1 MFFRLLF
8 ESFRRQKR
16 RKSVAFLAIA
26 LGMSIA
32 TAMIAVAAGI
42 GDKISQEL
50 RSTGANLVITPIED
64 TLDVNLGGVDLKP
77 ASEGAYIAESDLP
90 KLKGI
95 FWGHNIVGFAPF
107 LGEQKTFT
115 KNGKNFQAELIG
127 TYFDQTVR
135 YGKETV
141 TTGVRSV
148 NRWWQVEGDWPQDY
162 EDWPNHAQAAGE
174 RRCDADVPRELPCRL
189 EFSLRSSDAA
199 PGVLAGRGLA
209 ASAGLH
215 IGDLVTVADR
225 QLRISGIL
233 NSGGGEDQA
242 IVAPLH
248 IVQQLLRRPNAVRRV
263 IVSALTKPEDA
274 FGRRDPSKMTP
285 AQRDRWYCSPY
296 ANSIAFQ
303 ISEALPNV
311 RVEQVRQV
319 EQNQGKVLS
328 RVSGLMLLLTLA
340 ALLASVL
347 AVSAAMAATILERRQ
362 EVGLMKSLGASNI
375 SVASLFLTEAGL
387 LALAGGVTGFF
398 AGAALARTI
407 GSNIFGS
414 SIEVHPVVLALIL
427 FAALTITFAGSA
439 GAVRKA
445 MQFDPAVVLRG
456 DA

>member
-77 ASEGAYIAESDLP
+77 ASEGAFITESDLP

-95 FWGHNIVGFAPF
+95 FWGHNILGFAPF
-107 LGEQKTFT
+107 LSAPATFL
-115 KNGKNFQAELIG
+115 KNGGGMIVGLPSTQIIKAELIG
-127 TYFDQTVR
+127 TYFDQPVR

-148 NRWWQVEGDWPQDY
+148 NRWWQVEGAWPQDY
-162 EDWPNHAQAAGE
+162 AEWPANT
-174 RRCDADVPRELPCRL
+174 
-189 EFSLRSSDAA
+189 A
-199 PGVLAGRGLA
+199 PDVLAGSKLA
-209 ASAGLH
+209 KDFKLSPGDEMEIAG
-215 IGDLVTVADR
+215 R
-225 QLRISGIL
+225 KLRVSGIL
-233 NSGGGEDQA
+233 NTGGAEDQA
-242 IVAPLH
+242 IVASLH
-248 IVQQLLRRPNAVRRV
+248 IVQTLLGRPNAVDRV
-263 IVSALTKPEDA
+263 VVSALTKPEDA

-303 ISEALPNV
+303 IGEALPNV

-319 EQNQGKVLS
+319 EQTQGKVLS

-387 LALAGGVTGFF
+387 LAVAGGVTGFF

-427 FAALTITFAGSA
+427 CSALAVTLAGSA
-439 GAVRKA
+439 SAVRKA
-445 MQFDPAVVLRG
+445 IQFDPAVVLRG

>member
-50 RSTGANLVITPIED
+50 RSTGANLMITPIED

-77 ASEGAYIAESDLP
+77 ANEGALLAEDDLP
-90 KLKGI
+90 KIKGI

-107 LGEQKTFT
+107 LNERQTFS
-115 KNGKNFQAELIG
+115 KDGQSINAELMG
-127 TYFDQTVR
+127 TYFEQPVR
-135 YGKETV
+135 YGKDTFI
-141 TTGVRSV
+141 TGVRSV
-148 NRWWQVEGDWPQDY
+148 NRWWQVEGAWPQDY
-162 EDWPNHAQAAGE
+162 ADWPVN
-174 RRCDADVPRELPCRL
+174 
-189 EFSLRSSDAA
+189 SA
-199 PGVLAGRGLA
+199 PDVLAGSKLA
-209 ASAGLH
+209 QSFHISPGDQIEVAGK
-215 IGDLVTVADR
+215 T
-225 QLRISGIL
+225 LRVSGIL
-233 NSGGGEDQA
+233 NTGGAEDQA

-248 IVQQLLRRPNAVRRV
+248 IVQQILGHPNAVRRV
-263 IVSALTKPEDA
+263 VVSALTKPEDA
-274 FGRRDPSKMTP
+274 FGRRDPNKMTP
-285 AQRDRWYCSPY
+285 VMRDRWYCSPY

-303 ISEALPNV
+303 IGETLPNV
-311 RVEQVRQV
+311 RVDQIRQV

-328 RVSGLMLLLTLA
+328 SVSGLMLLLTLA

-362 EVGLMKSLGASNI
+362 EVGLMKSLGASNV

-387 LALAGGVTGFF
+387 LALAGGVAGFL
-398 AGAALARTI
+398 AGGALARYI
-407 GSNIFGS
+407 GATIFGS
-414 SIEVHPVVLALIL
+414 SIAVHPVVLALVI
-427 FAALTITFAGSA
+427 FVALAVTFVGSA

-445 MQFDPAVVLRG
+445 TRFDPAVVLRG